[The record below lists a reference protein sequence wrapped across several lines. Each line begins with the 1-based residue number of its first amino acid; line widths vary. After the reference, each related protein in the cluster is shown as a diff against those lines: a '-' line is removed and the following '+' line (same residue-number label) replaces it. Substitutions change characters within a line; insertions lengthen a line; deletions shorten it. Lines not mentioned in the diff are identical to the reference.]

1 MSKKDQLLQMDP
13 EYKLTPAETNHLNA
27 VIEMINQARM
37 AQDLLYTNLI
47 QTVAARY
54 EVPVEK
60 VRINIEEVMEQGAEA
75 KLTIS

>member
-60 VRINIEEVMEQGAEA
+60 VSINIGEVMEQGAEA